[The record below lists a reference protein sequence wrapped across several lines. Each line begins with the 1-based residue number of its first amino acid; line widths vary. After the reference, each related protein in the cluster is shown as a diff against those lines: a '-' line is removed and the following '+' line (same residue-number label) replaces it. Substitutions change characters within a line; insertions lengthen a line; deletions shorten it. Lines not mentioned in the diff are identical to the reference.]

1 MQAKTRIIR
10 DVHFDSI
17 GVKNSKKVL
26 STVIN
31 GDSWES
37 YDLRESCDLPGVRPF
52 VNRIQLMKKNR
63 CQQKPDNKN
72 YDCRECKR
80 RHVRITKE
88 TSVGSTK
95 KLSAVERSLFGG
107 QSSFSEEKQPTKFL
121 NVAICDVRR
130 DLSDMKSS
138 LFRGLK
144 FGERIQHQQK
154 FGKKDSAYSQ
164 GRGINSSRS
173 VVHKPPKSPM
183 LDVRMLLICS
193 LSLILNKVFTV
204 ALFTLVTFTYTKDH
218 PSGDET
224 QPRPQGFSLK
234 KWVTRLDETA
244 RHWRV
249 PPLVPETAAPIR
261 QVYHSPK

>member
-37 YDLRESCDLPGVRPF
+37 YDLRESYDLPGVRPF

-72 YDCRECKR
+72 YDFRECKR

-107 QSSFSEEKQPTKFL
+107 QSNFSEEKQPTKFL

-164 GRGINSSRS
+164 GRGINSSSS

-244 RHWRV
+244 RH
-249 PPLVPETAAPIR
+249 
-261 QVYHSPK
+261 

>member
-31 GDSWES
+31 GNSLES
-37 YDLRESCDLPGVRPF
+37 YDLRESCDLPGVRRL
-52 VNRIQLMKKNR
+52 VNRIKLTKKNK

-72 YDCRECKR
+72 YDCRGCKRR

-95 KLSAVERSLFGG
+95 KLSVVERSLFGR
-107 QSSFSEEKQPTKFL
+107 QSSFSEGKQPTKFL

-138 LFRGLK
+138 LSRGLK

-154 FGKKDSAYSQ
+154 FGKKDSACSQ
-164 GRGINSSRS
+164 GSGINSSRS
-173 VVHKPPKSPM
+173 VVHKPSKSPM
-183 LDVRMLLICS
+183 LDVCTILICS
-193 LSLILNKVFTV
+193 LSLILNKVFRV

-224 QPRPQGFSLK
+224 
-234 KWVTRLDETA
+234 A
-244 RHWRV
+244 RH
-249 PPLVPETAAPIR
+249 
-261 QVYHSPK
+261 